1 MHALA
6 HWNIFEKTESK
17 SLSQQK
23 KLVHL
28 PFDDMGLLRNGS
40 NDKSILMRNI
50 KQKNTILTQL
60 VPFLIYFVTIDLV
73 FDSSC
78 NNDVLSKR
86 RWTCFTTTKS
96 KLLKSVKVE
105 GKYNV
110 HSLDFRM
117 NQKNKHMYKE
127 KEIEMVKIGPIK
139 YIR

>member
-1 MHALA
+1 
-6 HWNIFEKTESK
+6 
-17 SLSQQK
+17 
-23 KLVHL
+23 
-28 PFDDMGLLRNGS
+28 MGLLRNGS

-117 NQKNKHMYKE
+117 NKKNKHMYKE
-127 KEIEMVKIGPIK
+127 KEIEMVKNGPIK

>member
-1 MHALA
+1 
-6 HWNIFEKTESK
+6 
-17 SLSQQK
+17 
-23 KLVHL
+23 
-28 PFDDMGLLRNGS
+28 MGLLRNGS

-50 KQKNTILTQL
+50 KQKKTIKD
-60 VPFLIYFVTIDLV
+60 TIDLV

-117 NQKNKHMYKE
+117 NKKNKHMYKE
-127 KEIEMVKIGPIK
+127 KEIEMVKNGLIK